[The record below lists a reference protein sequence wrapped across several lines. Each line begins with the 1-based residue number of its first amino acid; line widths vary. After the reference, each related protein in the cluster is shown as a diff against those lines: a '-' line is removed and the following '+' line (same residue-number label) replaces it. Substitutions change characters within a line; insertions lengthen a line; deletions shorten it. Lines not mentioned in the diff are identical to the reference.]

1 MSYPIS
7 ELAEAF
13 RDPTPPEYQ
22 ALKDDIKINGQ
33 QVPIAH
39 KDGRIVDA
47 RQRGSILFELGITP
61 WYQELPDH
69 IDPARFLMAMHR
81 KYRNLSANDL
91 ALAAAQLA
99 ARSRPGG
106 DRKSEAYQIC
116 QDHSAH
122 VHNDLTQQEA
132 ARSLGVSPRL
142 VSQASRL
149 LAEDSPAPPE
159 LKEAVRKGEVKIGDV
174 YRVKDQPCEVQ
185 VRALARV
192 RREQARTLTAAVREI
207 AGSKPEGSSTAQPR
221 GAYRTIVVDPPWPAE
236 DSDRVP
242 RSADERRG
250 RAAMTVGEIAGMRLP
265 LADDAFVF
273 LWTTQ
278 AHMADAFKVLG
289 AWGLTYRF
297 TMIWQ
302 KGGGIQ
308 PPDSCRHDVELAVV
322 GAKGEPKFAY
332 DWRFSAIVHAPCE
345 NPLDR
350 HSPRPKA
357 FYDLLSKFTPGPK
370 LELPEDCVK
379 HWPVW
384 EVINDN

>member
-1 MSYPIS
+1 M
-7 ELAEAF
+7 
-13 RDPTPPEYQ
+13 
-22 ALKDDIKINGQ
+22 
-33 QVPIAH
+33 
-39 KDGRIVDA
+39 
-47 RQRGSILFELGITP
+47 
-61 WYQELPDH
+61 
-69 IDPARFLMAMHR
+69 
-81 KYRNLSANDL
+81 
-91 ALAAAQLA
+91 
-99 ARSRPGG
+99 
-106 DRKSEAYQIC
+106 
-116 QDHSAH
+116 
-122 VHNDLTQQEA
+122 
-132 ARSLGVSPRL
+132 
-142 VSQASRL
+142 
-149 LAEDSPAPPE
+149 
-159 LKEAVRKGEVKIGDV
+159 KEAVRKGEVKIGDV
-174 YRVKDQPCEVQ
+174 YRVKDQPGEVQ

-308 PPDSCRHDVELAVV
+308 PPDSCRHDAEFIVAGV
-322 GAKGEPKFAY
+322 KGMPKFTAT
-332 DWRFSAIVHAPCE
+332 WSFSTVIAAPCANTSAARSE
-345 NPLDR
+345 KPQ
-350 HSPRPKA
+350 A
-357 FYDLLSKFTPGPK
+357 FYDLLSKFTPGPR
-370 LELPEDCVK
+370 LELPDGCVT
-379 HWPVW
+379 HWQVW
-384 EVINDN
+384 EERG